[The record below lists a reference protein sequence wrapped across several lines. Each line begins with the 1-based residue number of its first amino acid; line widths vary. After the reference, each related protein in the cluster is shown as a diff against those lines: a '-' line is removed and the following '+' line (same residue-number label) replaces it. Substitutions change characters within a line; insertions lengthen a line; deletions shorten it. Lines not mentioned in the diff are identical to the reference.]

1 MILPSPPRNQ
11 TGKNEVFSWEK
22 QARPVPQT
30 GHSGRPLGIHL
41 GLHRLRRGHGQRLGL
56 SLPGRQIRRREF
68 LVAYF
73 TIALFLGL
81 IGVSGEIAFGRWG
94 RTGPLGTF
102 RKALTRHNLPLKSI
116 GIIPVAGS
124 WPLASDMP

>member
-1 MILPSPPRNQ
+1 MISPAPPQNQ

-22 QARPVPQT
+22 QARPVPQA
-30 GHSGRPLGIHL
+30 GHSGATAGDSSWPASAPPWAWPTVWAFPYRAAKYG
-41 GLHRLRRGHGQRLGL
+41 GGA
-56 SLPGRQIRRREF
+56 F

-94 RTGPLGTF
+94 RTGPFG
-102 RKALTRHNLPLKSI
+102 HLPQGPDP
-116 GIIPVAGS
+116 GIICR
-124 WPLASDMP
+124 